1 LIQRS
6 LSVNDP
12 HVAEAA
18 PEAAPARSAFTPIG
32 TDALLAG
39 FLLTVGIIVLLWY
52 APGSYQIYL
61 ALHILSITA
70 WVGGD
75 ITLTTLGIVF
85 EAKKDGAALGELGK
99 MGGWIG
105 TRVYTPA
112 LFFAFGFGAA
122 LIAKSGGGIRWDEF
136 WVVFGIVG
144 WSLAATIGITFIGPE
159 LGRIG
164 EAAATYGPD
173 SAEVARRVKRLFT
186 IFRFDTALLAL
197 IVIDMAAKPSF

>member
-1 LIQRS
+1 MDQ
-6 LSVNDP
+6 
-12 HVAEAA
+12 AA
-18 PEAAPARSAFTPIG
+18 PQAPAVRSPFTPIG
-32 TDALLAG
+32 TDALVAG
-39 FLLTVGIIVLLWY
+39 FLLMVGVIVLLWY

-61 ALHILSITA
+61 ALHVLAVTA

-85 EAKKDGAALGELGK
+85 ESKKDGAALGELGK

-112 LFFAFGFGAA
+112 LFLAFGFGVA
-122 LIAKSGGGIRWDEF
+122 LMVKSPFVANNWNQF
-136 WVVFGIVG
+136 WVIFGVVG
-144 WSLAATIGITFIGPE
+144 WSLAATIGISFVGPE

-164 EAAATYGPD
+164 QAAATYGPD
-173 SAEVARRVKRLFT
+173 SPEVGRRVKRLFM